1 MGTEAF
7 APEKS
12 MMRMRR
18 AVLVFWGL
26 TISLLLTA
34 PAFVVIALSFT
45 GKRSLKFPPD
55 KWSLRWYREFFD
67 NSEWGRSLAISLEL
81 ALAVTVLATVM
92 GVSLAFALDRKF
104 IGRAFLW
111 VIVLAPLAIPL
122 IASAVGIYAV
132 YIEWGLAGTFLG
144 LMLSHTCLAI
154 PLVTVTVFSGLVG
167 LDRQILLAATSLG
180 ATPWRVFRQV
190 TLPILLP
197 SVAGGAVLA
206 FATSFDELVIS
217 LLLQNS
223 DVRPLPV
230 VMFSSLSFNI
240 DPTVAVAS
248 TFTMVITISA
258 ALTVV
263 LARKATR

>member
-1 MGTEAF
+1 MA
-7 APEKS
+7 
-12 MMRMRR
+12 
-18 AVLVFWGL
+18 
-26 TISLLLTA
+26 ISLLLVA
-34 PAFVVIALSFT
+34 PAFVVIPLSFT
-45 GKRSLKFPPD
+45 GKRSLQFPPEI
-55 KWSLRWYREFFD
+55 WSLRWYREFLD
-67 NSEWGRSLAISLEL
+67 NPEWGRSLATSIEL
-81 ALAVTVLATVM
+81 ALAVTAIATVM
-92 GVSLAFALDRKF
+92 GVSLAFALDREFAGK
-104 IGRAFLW
+104 ILLW

-144 LMLSHTCLAI
+144 LMLAHSCLAT
-154 PLVTVTVFSGLVG
+154 PLVTVTVFSGLIG
-167 LDRQILLAATSLG
+167 LDRQLLLAATSLG
-180 ATPWRVFRQV
+180 ATPWRAFRKV

-206 FATSFDELVIS
+206 FATSFDELVVS

-248 TFTMVITISA
+248 TFTMLITISA
-258 ALTVV
+258 ALAVA
-263 LARKATR
+263 LARKVTR